1 MCLQPEAL
9 GPGVA
14 AELIR
19 MCTLDASQQ
28 AAYPMQI
35 FECLMSIQ
43 MCIVIARL
51 QGTKLECF
59 EFMSLDRAFFMNLGE
74 N

>member
-1 MCLQPEAL
+1 MCLQPEMV
-9 GPGVA
+9 GPGVVA
-14 AELIR
+14 KLIR

-35 FECLMSIQ
+35 FVCLMSIQ
-43 MCIVIARL
+43 MCVVTAGL

-59 EFMSLDRAFFMNLGE
+59 ESMSSDRASFMNLGE

>member
-1 MCLQPEAL
+1 ML
-9 GPGVA
+9 GPGVV

-19 MCTLDASQQ
+19 MCTLEASQQ

-35 FECLMSIQ
+35 FVCLMSIQ
-43 MCIVIARL
+43 MCVVTAGL
-51 QGTKLECF
+51 PGTKLECF
-59 EFMSLDRAFFMNLGE
+59 EFMSLDRAFFMNSGE